1 MELIAALLR
10 VSRSEPLC
18 DSLRGLH
25 LGVAGGT
32 AFADA
37 MRASTPAVLSSLDLY
52 GCDLTDAGAEPLVHM
67 LCERGGCTTLDLGAN
82 ALVHA
87 CQLLSP
93 LLLQRAHEVDDD
105 DSYGCGGLLELRL
118 SRNNLAGEAIGA
130 MLTPPSM
137 TSPKPLSLHSLAL
150 AFNPLGAAGGACL
163 GRALAESRLPHLA
176 CLLLQGCQLG
186 PTGVTM
192 LVAGL
197 ERGRALTHL
206 DLSDNASGD
215 AGACTLAAVL
225 PRTSLADVMLARNG
239 LNDQA
244 GQALAAALVRKRRS
258 SLRQLV
264 LASNRLRDA
273 SAIAFADALGAAR
286 PEGNRS
292 LESLDLSG
300 NKLRIEGVFA
310 LGDALVAN
318 GKLTALDLSRN
329 RHVDAQAL
337 EAIEGLLRHNRRA
350 AAGAPPP
357 LPAVEPTEHAR
368 ELASRDVL
376 KLFTSE
382 GLRAPPYGMLPP
394 PPLPRALTAAAAPA
408 EAFGRSPPGVARV
421 GGAARHDCRTLPSTE
436 SLSVHTTV
444 RQAGACASANTAL
457 REVQAALDDA
467 GNEVARLRH
476 KEATLMRA
484 LCVQREAKAL

>member
-1 MELIAALLR
+1 
-10 VSRSEPLC
+10 
-18 DSLRGLH
+18 
-25 LGVAGGT
+25 
-32 AFADA
+32 
-37 MRASTPAVLSSLDLY
+37 
-52 GCDLTDAGAEPLVHM
+52 
-67 LCERGGCTTLDLGAN
+67 
-82 ALVHA
+82 
-87 CQLLSP
+87 
-93 LLLQRAHEVDDD
+93 
-105 DSYGCGGLLELRL
+105 
-118 SRNNLAGEAIGA
+118 
-130 MLTPPSM
+130 M
-137 TSPKPLSLHSLAL
+137 TSPEPLSLHSLAL

-163 GRALAESRLPHLA
+163 GRALAESQLPHLA

-215 AGACTLAAVL
+215 AGACTLAAAL
-225 PRTSLADVMLARNG
+225 PHTSLADVMLARNG
-239 LNDQA
+239 LSDQA
-244 GQALAAALVRKRRS
+244 GQALAAALVRKRRG

-286 PEGNRS
+286 PVGNRS

-300 NKLRIEGVFA
+300 NRLRMQGVFA
-310 LGDALVAN
+310 LGDALVSN
-318 GKLTALDLSRN
+318 GRLTALDLSRN

-337 EAIEGLLRHNRRA
+337 QAIEGLLRHNRRA

-357 LPAVEPTEHAR
+357 LPVVEPTEHAR

-382 GLRAPPYGMLPP
+382 GLRAPPHGMPP
-394 PPLPRALTAAAAPA
+394 PP
-408 EAFGRSPPGVARV
+408 PPGVARV

-484 LCVQREAKAL
+484 LCIARGEGTVTCQTVL